1 MVLAFKPQ
9 AQQRVGIRQKVNRAQ
24 RTLVSRLHGL
34 GVKRFHAW
42 IWFVGWRIQWH
53 AGMIRTLGEAIGP
66 NRTCVYRG
74 AVGWAEI
81 SIDLLGRG
89 LDRESLVLAQASQER
104 TASES
109 ENSALYKKLA
119 QHGSPLGH
127 GWLAMGA
134 YAQALPA
141 NCRHSSP
148 NGTASIAG
156 LSAKLSTP
164 G

>member
-1 MVLAFKPQ
+1 
-9 AQQRVGIRQKVNRAQ
+9 
-24 RTLVSRLHGL
+24 
-34 GVKRFHAW
+34 
-42 IWFVGWRIQWH
+42 
-53 AGMIRTLGEAIGP
+53 MIRTLGAAIGR

-81 SIDLLGRG
+81 RIDLLRRG

-104 TASES
+104 TALES
-109 ENSALYKKLA
+109 ENSALYKELA

-141 NCRHSSP
+141 NCRHCSP

-156 LSAKLSTP
+156 LSAKLSAP